1 MSKNVTLDRVDF
13 EQLMETAK
21 VARAEYLR
29 QHGAAANMVVGSKL
43 RAHRV
48 AILVAI
54 LLLSFGVKMFF
65 LSAPTAE
72 ADIHAVPSA
81 SLNVLQM
88 QIDHPNRNS
97 LVEEKVNDMS
107 LVFSAP

>member
-1 MSKNVTLDRVDF
+1 MSKNITLDRTDF
-13 EQLMETAK
+13 EKLTENAK

-29 QHGAAANMVVGSKL
+29 QHGAAANIVLGSKL
-43 RAHRV
+43 RSHRV
-48 AILVAI
+48 AIVIAI
-54 LLLSFGVKMFF
+54 LLISFGLKMFF

-81 SLNVLQM
+81 SMNVLQM
-88 QIDHPNRNS
+88 QIDHPNRTS
-97 LVEEKVNDMS
+97 LAEEKVNDMS

>member
-1 MSKNVTLDRVDF
+1 MSTLYRFDF
-13 EQLMETAK
+13 GKVIEKAK

-29 QHGAAANMVVGSKL
+29 QNGAAANMVLGSKL
-43 RAHRV
+43 RSHRV
-48 AILVAI
+48 AVVIAI
-54 LLLSFGVKMFF
+54 LLISFGAKMFF

-81 SLNVLQM
+81 SMNVLQM
-88 QIDHPNRNS
+88 QMDHPNRNS
-97 LVEEKVNDMS
+97 LEEEKVNDMS

>member
-1 MSKNVTLDRVDF
+1 
-13 EQLMETAK
+13 
-21 VARAEYLR
+21 LR
-29 QHGAAANMVVGSKL
+29 QHGAAANTVVGAKL

-48 AILVAI
+48 GVVVAILV
-54 LLLSFGVKMFF
+54 LSFGVKMFF

-81 SLNVLQM
+81 SMNVLQM
-88 QIDHPNRNS
+88 QIDHPN
-97 LVEEKVNDMS
+97 LVQENVNDMS